1 MENQSPTNRWITRLW
16 PIVVVGLVAIG
27 LAFLLAWISSD
38 SENVQYWGQFLVV
51 ILVAIGIM
59 YGGWRAVKADKSLHL
74 PTWLAWLIIGAAFIR
89 LAAGVLWFTG
99 LPSWGYGTE
108 VEMGGYIMADAHA
121 RDTAAWE
128 LAQSNNP
135 LFSAIGENRQ
145 VDQYGG
151 MLFLSG
157 LVYRYLGGEQ
167 HQPLLMIVITASISS
182 LAVLFSWAFTARLW
196 GDNAARVAAWILALF
211 PDAIILG
218 SSQMREAFLMTL
230 VTAAIYGLVRY
241 IQDRSRMG
249 LAWLVISLLL
259 MLPFSPPIAGVF
271 LLMIIILALSMD
283 GWQLLRQTRF
293 WIILAGVAI
302 IAGIGIWLAW
312 EQIAPE
318 GISNP
323 FALVA
328 WWFQESARWQAYFVK
343 RSSQLIRRIINTT
356 PDWVNTPILIGY
368 GVLQPFLPGALLD
381 QGLPIWKGIAIWRS
395 VGWTL
400 MLPFLL
406 VAPILL
412 IKSQEKRK
420 LLIGLAI
427 VVWMGILIA
436 AFRSGGDLW
445 DNPRYRVV
453 FIGLQA
459 GLVAWVWYSQR
470 DTKNPWL
477 WRIILG
483 LAIILV
489 WFIPWYLQRSD
500 QIIWP
505 VDNVFATLGL
515 GLVSVAIVFLVLY
528 IWGRMKGEN
537 RSG

>member
-182 LAVLFSWAFTARLW
+182 LALLFSWAFTARLW

-230 VTAAIYGLVRY
+230 VSAAIYGLVRY
-241 IQDRSRMG
+241 IQDRSRVG

-483 LAIILV
+483 LAIILA

-528 IWGRMKGEN
+528 IWARMKGEKS
-537 RSG
+537 SG